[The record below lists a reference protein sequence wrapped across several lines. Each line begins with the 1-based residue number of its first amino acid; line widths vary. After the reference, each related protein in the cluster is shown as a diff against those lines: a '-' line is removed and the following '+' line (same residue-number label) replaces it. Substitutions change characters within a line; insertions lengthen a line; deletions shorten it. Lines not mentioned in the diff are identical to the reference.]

1 MINKHDTL
9 PKFCQLLNVH
19 RNSGFSFLK
28 ISKSWLRSPNLEETL
43 CCKSHDF
50 ISFHSNVLPFRF
62 LHVWN
67 PLSLHGAAGSQPWSK
82 FKPCGSDHASSCQKD
97 RSLHWLSAFSMW
109 GAVLSVSQ
117 SPAHQPWMWELL
129 SFPFCWWGPE
139 RWSNSRRLTTK
150 TQTQLALSDLL
161 GGDQPHRHAVL
172 APNLHTPRSKPEPWS

>member
-50 ISFHSNVLPFRF
+50 ISFHSNVPPFRF

-97 RSLHWLSAFSMW
+97 PNLSVLGPLWERVFGQGNQRLTPLLNTNQTARVEGFPWGAWLSFSSTHAFLKVSAAW
-109 GAVLSVSQ
+109 TSFVTWSCPSAVGVGQ
-117 SPAHQPWMWELL
+117 SPANL
-129 SFPFCWWGPE
+129 GPDT
-139 RWSNSRRLTTK
+139 N
-150 TQTQLALSDLL
+150 
-161 GGDQPHRHAVL
+161 
-172 APNLHTPRSKPEPWS
+172 